1 MVNTIL
7 LVEDETF
14 VRQAMAAALT
24 SSGYTVL
31 IAADGAQALEACRN
45 ASQPLDLLL
54 SDMVMPGMNGD
65 DLAKRFQ
72 AMHPPGR
79 VLLMSGYA
87 EELTQPTC
95 FSSQSSCLRKPFSV
109 CTLIKVVRELLEA
122 DALVLGTSAGKS

>member
-1 MVNTIL
+1 MVHTILL

-14 VRQAMAAALT
+14 VRQAMAATLT

-31 IAADGAQALEACRN
+31 FAADGAQALEACRN

-87 EELTQPTC
+87 EELTQPTR
-95 FSSQSSCLRKPFSV
+95 SSCLRKPFSV
-109 CTLIKVVRELLEA
+109 STLIKVVRELLEA